1 MAKEFDKELA
11 SKIDHTILRA
21 DTKLSEIK
29 KLCDEA
35 DEYSFAAVC
44 VPPYFVRAAAD
55 FLKKSKVKIATVI
68 GFPLG
73 YTYTPAKVEEAKRA
87 IIEGADEID
96 MVMNIAALKEKN
108 YKYVL
113 DDMQSV
119 ATIAHQHDKIVKV
132 IIEIS
137 LLTKEEIKKACDI
150 ARNAGVDFV
159 KTSTGFSSGGATI
172 DAVKFI
178 SASLPKKMKVKASGG
193 IRDRETTLKMIEAGA
208 DRIGTSSGVQI
219 VKK

>member
-1 MAKEFDKELA
+1 MAKEFDKNIA
-11 SKIDHTILRA
+11 SRIDHTILRP
-21 DTKLSEIK
+21 DTKLSEIE

-35 DEYSFAAVC
+35 KEYEFAAVC
-44 VPPYFVRAAAD
+44 IPPYFVKKAAD
-55 FLKKSKVKIATVI
+55 FLKKSNVKVATVV

-73 YTYTPAKVEEAKRA
+73 YTCTSAKVEEAKRA
-87 IIEGADEID
+87 ISDGADEID

-137 LLTKEEIKKACDI
+137 LLTKEEIKKSCDL
-150 ARNAGVDFV
+150 ARNAGADFV
-159 KTSTGFSSGGATI
+159 KTSTGFTGGGATLE
-172 DAVKFI
+172 AVKLIRASI
-178 SASLPKKMKVKASGG
+178 SKKMKVKASGG
-193 IRDRETTLKMIEAGA
+193 VRDRETALKMIEAGA
-208 DRIGTSSGVQI
+208 DRIGTSSGVKI
-219 VKK
+219 V